1 MRNNGRHIQNQVNP
15 PLPKKKRV
23 DSKGNSYQRV
33 IVKDGGGTQIIC
45 ENLTENGAQAF
56 ILGLSDLADKL
67 GGKLKGRL
75 IAIR

>member
-1 MRNNGRHIQNQVNP
+1 MNNVHNQIHP

-45 ENLTENGAQAF
+45 ERLTENGAKAF
-56 ILGLSDLADKL
+56 IHGISELAEKL
-67 GGKLKGRL
+67 GGKLKGNL

>member
-1 MRNNGRHIQNQVNP
+1 MANNGHRIQNQAHP

-23 DSKGNSYQRV
+23 DAKGNSFQRV

-56 ILGLSDLADKL
+56 ILGLSNLADKL